1 MVEDVPL
8 AEAVGV
14 DEGTVDVVV
23 FVTELPVKKDLRLA
37 A

>member
-8 AEAVGV
+8 AETVGV
-14 DEGTVDVVV
+14 EEGTLDVVV
-23 FVTELPVKKDLRLA
+23 FVTELPVKKDLTLA